1 MLRAQITYKGV
12 EMNNVSI
19 ADLKEAIKA
28 LKYYG
33 TIVDS
38 KAIDRVKK
46 WLETEVKQRIKATTH
61 KPPPA
66 K

>member
-1 MLRAQITYKGV
+1 MIK
-12 EMNNVSI
+12 NVTI
-19 ADLKEAIKA
+19 DDLKEAIKA

-46 WLETEVKQRIKATTH
+46 WLKAEVKRREG
-61 KPPPA
+61 
-66 K
+66 

>member
-1 MLRAQITYKGV
+1 MVK
-12 EMNNVSI
+12 NVSI
-19 ADLKEAIKA
+19 ADLKAAIKA

-38 KAIDRVKK
+38 KAIDRVKR
-46 WLETEVKQRIKATTH
+46 WLQTEVKRREK
-61 KPPPA
+61 KE

>member
-1 MLRAQITYKGV
+1 
-12 EMNNVSI
+12 MNNVSI
-19 ADLKEAIKA
+19 SDLKEAIKA

-38 KAIDRVKK
+38 RAIDRVKK
-46 WLETEVKQRIKATTH
+46 WLVSEVERRIKEATH
-61 KPPPA
+61 KHPPA

>member
-1 MLRAQITYKGV
+1 MIK
-12 EMNNVSI
+12 NVSI

-28 LKYYG
+28 LKYHG

-46 WLETEVKQRIKATTH
+46 WLETEVKHREEKE
-61 KPPPA
+61 K
-66 K
+66 

>member
-1 MLRAQITYKGV
+1 MTK
-12 EMNNVSI
+12 NVSI

-46 WLETEVKQRIKATTH
+46 WLGTEVKRREQEGKD
-61 KPPPA
+61 K
-66 K
+66 